1 MVGSNSCWKT
11 AVVVDI
17 HTGAGKQLKGILKP
31 LLEAMVYVNSL
42 YHACSVSS
50 CPAALE
56 NIIFQRILE
65 RLRASGMLLPD
76 KDRVCFEN
84 RLKTLSQGIYDV
96 LSIPLMQNGE
106 ELLEFILGKV
116 FSPEKGNRSYYFGA
130 LGVVNSSFNTV
141 LGLYDK
147 KIPIFL
153 DNLPVSDDII
163 RGSSV
168 ADKVPVIKCLDVI
181 SLAGEFSGRNK
192 PICVFFSE
200 GNPGSL
206 YALSRVTV
214 FVNLFVKRFQVISRR
229 IAEKYLLEY
238 EIIKDLEES
247 LVARA
252 LLLWLRGHDI
262 GHFFGTDTFCDKGVC
277 ESDRIYLILHELKSD
292 MVALYNMR
300 YLSDDLLKDELLYG
314 AYVVSVSE
322 MFRYIRR
329 GGFYNYADSA
339 SAFLAYNYFKENGSI
354 VYDPRKNKFRINF
367 NRFEKDIATLL
378 SYVLGVF
385 AEGDLKEAT
394 GFVNRWGDIR
404 LPRFSEELSVVF
416 EDREIPHYIDF
427 NFVTVDKVAFL

>member
-1 MVGSNSCWKT
+1 MVGFNSCWKT
-11 AVVVDI
+11 AVVVDLY
-17 HTGAGKQLKGILKP
+17 TDVGKQLEKVLKP
-31 LLEAMVYVNSL
+31 LLEALAYVNAL

-56 NIIFQRILE
+56 NILFQKILE
-65 RLRASGMLLPD
+65 RLRVSGMLLSD
-76 KDRVCFEN
+76 KDRMCFEN
-84 RLKTLSQGIYDV
+84 RLKTLSRGIYDV
-96 LSIPLMQNGE
+96 FSVPLMQNGE

-130 LGVVNSSFNTV
+130 LGVVNNSFNTV

-147 KIPIFL
+147 KIPFFL
-153 DNLPVSDDII
+153 DNLPVSDDK
-163 RGSSV
+163 RGSSLV
-168 ADKVPVIKCLDVI
+168 DRVPVIKCLDVI
-181 SLAGEFSGRNK
+181 SLAGEFNGYNK

-200 GNPGSL
+200 GNPSSL
-206 YALSRVTV
+206 YALSKVMV

-229 IAEKYLLEY
+229 IAERYLLEY
-238 EIIKDLEES
+238 EMIKELEES
-247 LVARA
+247 LVARV

-262 GHFFGTDTFCDKGVC
+262 GHFFGADTFCDKGVC

-300 YLSDDLLKDELLYG
+300 YLSDDLLKDELLYR

-367 NRFEKDIATLL
+367 SRFEKHIATLL

-404 LPRFSEELSVVF
+404 FPRFSEELSVVF
-416 EDREIPHYIDF
+416 EDRDIPHYIDF
-427 NFVTVDKVAFL
+427 NFVTGDKVAFL